1 MRRYLHSMGKPQSLH
16 FVYLT
21 SYPVKRQNELKEM
34 NILDLIQNPIIF
46 VMRGPIDM
54 RGVFELLGKGNGI
67 IFDYEKVRLEKTL
80 PIAVNMY
87 HSFVS
92 PGIKKY
98 IKPEFEE
105 IKYKGKPFSCQ
116 LSYKSLMVW
125 PSTSPSLRDMLINKT
140 YSNISAKKPCP
151 HHEPAASRKKPNH

>member
-21 SYPVKRQNELKEM
+21 SYPIKRQNELKEM

-92 PGIKKY
+92 PGIKN
-98 IKPEFEE
+98 I
-105 IKYKGKPFSCQ
+105 
-116 LSYKSLMVW
+116 LSLNSK
-125 PSTSPSLRDMLINKT
+125 R
-140 YSNISAKKPCP
+140 
-151 HHEPAASRKKPNH
+151 

>member
-87 HSFVS
+87 HSFIS

-140 YSNISAKKPCP
+140 YTNISAKKTCL
-151 HHEPAASRKKPNH
+151 HHEPAASRKKPNP